1 MVASIDKI
9 LEAMTH
15 SSIPPII
22 GQPTYSSIHEIHQ
35 YLSSNAASI
44 QSNLGCGTL
53 GLIYLT
59 LSPTV
64 YATLLDTLF
73 VPPPNPG
80 ATAKIH
86 STTTA
91 SQTSSI
97 RRAHD
102 ESQEIFKEYDNTNKA
117 LKKVLIGAVDDIFLR
132 AIRDCYV
139 GYANITTRPMFT
151 HLYTTY
157 ANITPADI
165 IKNDARLK
173 TAYNVNQPIKR
184 LFEQIEDAIEYVD
197 AGHNPYTPL
206 QVFTNAFQLVFQT
219 GMFVQDCKYWNRTT
233 PDDKT
238 WKKLQYLLCHCPPRM
253 ARVASHHV
261 R

>member
-9 LEAMTH
+9 LEAMPH

-35 YLSSNAASI
+35 FLSSNAASI

-64 YATLLDTLF
+64 YATLSANLF

-80 ATAKIH
+80 ATATIP

-91 SQTSSI
+91 SQTSSV

-102 ESQEIFKEYDNTNKA
+102 ESQEVFKE
-117 LKKVLIGAVDDIFLR
+117 
-132 AIRDCYV
+132 
-139 GYANITTRPMFT
+139 
-151 HLYTTY
+151 
-157 ANITPADI
+157 
-165 IKNDARLK
+165 
-173 TAYNVNQPIKR
+173 
-184 LFEQIEDAIEYVD
+184 
-197 AGHNPYTPL
+197 
-206 QVFTNAFQLVFQT
+206 
-219 GMFVQDCKYWNRTT
+219 
-233 PDDKT
+233 
-238 WKKLQYLLCHCPPRM
+238 
-253 ARVASHHV
+253 
-261 R
+261 